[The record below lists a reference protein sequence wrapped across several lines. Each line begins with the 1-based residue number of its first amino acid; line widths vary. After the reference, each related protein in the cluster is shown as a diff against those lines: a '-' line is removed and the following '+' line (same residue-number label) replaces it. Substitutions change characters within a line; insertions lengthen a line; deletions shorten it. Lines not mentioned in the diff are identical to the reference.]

1 MKDLRDKLVK
11 MLTLFNEQIRQ
22 SEDVT
27 KDVQQ
32 FRKEVER
39 LTKVLD
45 VTAPDVENM
54 PVDTDAGET
63 ELMRE
68 RLYHE
73 INRTSRNMWA
83 MDFLYFRRL
92 EDKKLDDL
100 ALTNDELKLRLC
112 GWLDNLIERF
122 NHIEEQ
128 L

>member
-1 MKDLRDKLVK
+1 

-73 INRTSRNMWA
+73 INRTSRNMLA

-112 GWLDNLIERF
+112 GWLENLIERF
-122 NHIEEQ
+122 KHIEEE

>member
-73 INRTSRNMWA
+73 INRTSRN
-83 MDFLYFRRL
+83 L
-92 EDKKLDDL
+92 
-100 ALTNDELKLRLC
+100 LTAGRYC
-112 GWLDNLIERF
+112 GSGRHMSSKI
-122 NHIEEQ
+122 
-128 L
+128 

>member
-1 MKDLRDKLVK
+1 MKELRDKLVK

-27 KDVQQ
+27 V
-32 FRKEVER
+32 
-39 LTKVLD
+39 
-45 VTAPDVENM
+45 PDVENM

-122 NHIEEQ
+122 NHIEEN